1 MKDLSVG
8 SSLNKEFSRDVKW
21 PCQAMKLRHPD
32 LVDISE
38 GLVPFNHLGN
48 LRPFA
53 VENSGKPVPLV
64 CTQIREIVFKP
75 CDFFWNTVDIKKRCC
90 VMLHQKK
97 NSHFFGRP
105 FGNLPFHPEPEKGSR
120 KREANGSRCGPGN
133 ITFTATRFKSHCCR
147 SGLDLGTGYKS
158 RRYLASNLSTWL
170 GNISCK
176 NAKISRS

>member
-75 CDFFWNTVDIKKRCC
+75 CDFFGTQWTSKK
-90 VMLHQKK
+90 MLCDAASKK
-97 NSHFFGRP
+97 NSHLLVDHLGICHFIP
-105 FGNLPFHPEPEKGSR
+105 NLR
-120 KREANGSRCGPGN
+120 KVRESVKPMAAAVVL
-133 ITFTATRFKSHCCR
+133 ATSHSLQR
-147 SGLDLGTGYKS
+147 DSNHIAVGLDWTWGQATSPGDTWQAIC
-158 RRYLASNLSTWL
+158 RRGLE
-170 GNISCK
+170 ISHAKC
-176 NAKISRS
+176 KISRS